1 MPPRAVPLDD
11 HGREIYKRCRH
22 SPACYKFVSASM
34 RRKHYTHAHTDET
47 LDSDLGS
54 KSGSENSDDHDHG
67 ASEDV
72 HPGAVVAQY
81 SRSDSSTN
89 SDTTETMSVEM
100 EPDTG
105 NNYNFHEDDV
115 DENAILTI
123 EDMVAELEDWKGPT
137 KAEEMHKICK
147 FVFSVL

>member
-1 MPPRAVPLDD
+1 
-11 HGREIYKRCRH
+11 
-22 SPACYKFVSASM
+22 
-34 RRKHYTHAHTDET
+34 
-47 LDSDLGS
+47 
-54 KSGSENSDDHDHG
+54 
-67 ASEDV
+67 
-72 HPGAVVAQY
+72 VAQY

-115 DENAILTI
+115 DENAVLTI
-123 EDMVAELEDWKGPT
+123 EDMVAELEDWKGPM